1 MMTKRE
7 IASFNL
13 MWLRLDGGMTRKKL
27 ASLMPY
33 EYNTIWRNEFAM
45 QSPTFEYLQDF
56 AYIIGRPTRMLADM
70 LENKQHAEEAQG
82 IRLACKCMASSTNAC
97 KQQRKYILDAI
108 YRNGYKSVTAFCREN
123 HIAIKTPRSFSGRRN
138 DGGISAVRDVE
149 LYKYAK
155 LLNMQFD
162 WGEKLWR

>member
-1 MMTKRE
+1 MTKRE

-13 MWLRLDGGMTRKKL
+13 MWLRLDSGMTRKKL
-27 ASLMPY
+27 ASMMPY

-56 AYIIGRPTRMLADM
+56 AYIAGMPTRLLADM
-70 LENKQHAEEAQG
+70 LKNKQHAEEAQG
-82 IRLACKCMASSTNAC
+82 IYLACKCMALSTSAC
-97 KQQRKYILDAI
+97 KKQRKYILDAI

-123 HIAIKTPRSFSGRRN
+123 NIAIKTPRSFSGRRN

-162 WGEKLWR
+162 KKERLWK